1 MAEYRY
7 RYRYFYRVEDE
18 HSQAVTT
25 PGKGIS
31 AAGRAGINLG
41 ATYGNQAEE
50 LRWNLQNH
58 LDWSSNYKSPFISAY
73 DDEDVAFSI
82 AEGRKEKLGRQ
93 HVTVTKIDVSK
104 VHGQVEFRELRPLAE
119 RLGVWIPDK
128 AYHNSEREWIFLHDI
143 PDEAVV
149 GVVEF

>member
-31 AAGRAGINLG
+31 AAGRADLNLS
-41 ATYGNQAEE
+41 AMHGNQAEE

-58 LDWSSNYKSPFISAY
+58 LDWSSNYESPFISAY

-82 AEGRKEKLGRQ
+82 AEGRKEKLGRE

-104 VHGQVEFRELRPLAE
+104 VHGQIEFRELRPLAE

-128 AYHNSEREWIFLHDI
+128 AYHNSECEWIFLHDI

>member
-18 HSQAVTT
+18 QSQAVTT

-31 AAGRAGINLG
+31 AAGRADLNLS
-41 ATYGNQAEE
+41 AMHGNQAEE

-58 LDWSSNYKSPFISAY
+58 LDWSSNYESPFISAY

-82 AEGRKEKLGRQ
+82 AEGRREKLGRE

-104 VHGQVEFRELRPLAE
+104 VHGQIEFRELRPLAE

-128 AYHNSEREWIFLHDI
+128 AYHNSECEWIFLHDI